1 MTRPPFLPTLRQAG
15 VLAALTLTAL
25 GHAMIVRYFAME
37 NTPVA
42 LSCDADPQG
51 WLCASRQ
58 LAIVL
63 HNPPIF
69 GIAALILA
77 ALNLMRPSVILCA
90 AGLVAAA
97 YGLVIY
103 NTPMAAIA
111 VALLCLSLARPAPE
125 PE

>member
-1 MTRPPFLPTLRQAG
+1 MTRALFLPTLRQAG
-15 VLAALTLTAL
+15 LLAALTLAAL
-25 GHAMIVRYFAME
+25 CHALVVRYFAME
-37 NTPVA
+37 NTSVA
-42 LSCDADPQG
+42 LACDADPQG

-58 LAIVL
+58 IAILL

-77 ALNLMRPSVILCA
+77 ALNLVRPSVILCG

-97 YGLVIY
+97 YGIVIY
-103 NTPMAAIA
+103 NTPMSALA
-111 VALLCLSLARPAPE
+111 VAGLILSLARPAPE

>member
-1 MTRPPFLPTLRQAG
+1 MTRPLFLPTLRQAG
-15 VLAALTLTAL
+15 LLAAVTLAALCHAL
-25 GHAMIVRYFAME
+25 IVRYFAME

-42 LSCDADPQG
+42 LACDADPEG

-58 LAIVL
+58 LAILL

-69 GIAALILA
+69 GIAALVVA
-77 ALNLMRPSVILCA
+77 ALNLVRPSLVLCA

-103 NTPMAAIA
+103 NTPMAAVA

>member
-1 MTRPPFLPTLRQAG
+1 MARQLFLPTLRQGG
-15 VLAALTLTAL
+15 VLAALTLAAL
-25 GHAMIVRYFAME
+25 AHALIVRYAAME

-42 LSCDADPQG
+42 LACDAHPQG

-58 LAIVL
+58 LAILL

-77 ALNLMRPSVILCA
+77 ALNLVRPSVILCA
-90 AGLVAAA
+90 GGLVADA

>member
-1 MTRPPFLPTLRQAG
+1 MARPLFLPTPRQAAM
-15 VLAALTLTAL
+15 LAALTLAAL
-25 GHAMIVRYFAME
+25 CHAMIVRYFAME

-42 LSCDADPQG
+42 LACDADPQG

-58 LAIVL
+58 LALIL

-69 GIAALILA
+69 GITALIVA
-77 ALNLMRPSVILCA
+77 VLNLVRPSMTLCA
-90 AGLVAAA
+90 AGLIAAA

-103 NTPMAAIA
+103 NTPISALA
-111 VALLCLSLARPAPE
+111 VAVLILSLARPAPE